1 MKGLTW
7 RILLV
12 AFTVVFAVY
21 LLLPTVL
28 KWTTGQ
34 TVTRAV
40 KDSDPWYYRL
50 LPAEV
55 LKLGLDLRGGVHLVI
70 GINFEEVRKDAVTK
84 VKKELETL
92 IKDRNV
98 PGTSVAVTP
107 EGLIEVRYPSDE
119 AWTQVDKIIGE
130 YFSDRVDFRNQT
142 ANMAQLGLS
151 LVYEANVRTQAI
163 DQTLETLRNRID
175 EFGIAEPIIQRHG
188 DDKVLVQFPEE
199 KEVGRI
205 KDIIAR
211 TARLSFQLERSG
223 PEVPGGPP
231 TAQELQQWVDQFVKE
246 KKIALTATKP
256 ITAYLT
262 ELNAWLG
269 KRIPEGTEVLFRRES
284 DVNTREATYIPY
296 LLEKEPIVTGD
307 ELEDAF
313 YGYKPDTQEPIVHFR
328 LLPGGAAKFEQFT
341 GANVGKF
348 MAIVL
353 DGNVHS
359 APRINSR
366 IGAQGIIEMGGE
378 NRPPQEV
385 LKDVKDT
392 ALVLRSGALPAKI
405 EFLEERVIGPSLG
418 EDAIRAGTISLAVG
432 LVTVFLFMA
441 IYYRFSGVV
450 AVLALALNGLFVLAC
465 MAAFEGTLTLPGL
478 AGLTLTLGM
487 AVDANVL
494 IFEHIR
500 EELRAGKSVAM
511 SIAEGYGRA
520 FTAILDSNLTTIIA
534 GMVLLGFG
542 YGPIRGFAVTML
554 IGIAAS
560 MFTAIFVTRVVF
572 DWAYVAKGKQS
583 ISI

>member
-119 AWTQVDKIIGE
+119 AWTHVDKIIGE